1 MKEKL
6 KEKNEE
12 IINNN
17 QNNPDLI
24 KKHLL
29 IRNILNEKNCF
40 LKMSMKEAY
49 SILKDL
55 GLSEEEITLTYV
67 VLLEKEV

>member
-6 KEKNEE
+6 IEKNEE

-17 QNNPDLI
+17 QNNPDLL

-40 LKMSMKEAY
+40 LKMSMSKAY

-55 GLSEEEITLTYV
+55 GLSDEEITSTYV
-67 VLLEKEV
+67 ILLEAEV

>member
-6 KEKNEE
+6 IKKNEE

-17 QNNPDLI
+17 QKKPDLV
-24 KKHLL
+24 KRHLL

-55 GLSEEEITLTYV
+55 GLSEEEITPTYV
-67 VLLEKEV
+67 ILLDPEV

>member
-6 KEKNEE
+6 IEKNEE

-17 QNNPDLI
+17 QNNQSILN
-24 KKHLL
+24 KHLL

-55 GLSEEEITLTYV
+55 GLLEEEIILTYV
-67 VLLEKEV
+67 ILLEKEK

>member
-1 MKEKL
+1 MRKKL
-6 KEKNEE
+6 IEMNEV
-12 IINNN
+12 IISNN
-17 QNNPDLI
+17 QDDSDLL
-24 KKHLL
+24 KRHLL